1 VEPRAADADDA
12 MRFLRELRQLRNE
25 AGLETAELAAR
36 AHYPRDVIVAAE
48 AGPSIPGLP
57 VLSAYVRG
65 CGAGLAE
72 WEERWRSLTGSP
84 VAVPCLPAR
93 PAGCSSLADAGARLG
108 AVVSSSAEVLIP
120 AQVMRRLSAPA
131 GTVSAEAASIE
142 AASAEAACAKTVPVA
157 AVSAGTTPA
166 ATALAEAA
174 LAVAAAGGVSHVGPL
189 PAVGPATLPATR
201 QAGFP
206 RAALAAAT
214 AAVMVVLGTILMLLR
229 RRG

>member
-1 VEPRAADADDA
+1 

-25 AGLETAELAAR
+25 AGLEPAELAVR
-36 AHYPRDVIVAAE
+36 AHYPRDIIVATE

-57 VLSAYVRG
+57 VLSAYVLG

-84 VAVPCLPAR
+84 AAARCLPAR

-108 AVVSSSAEVLIP
+108 ATVSSNAEGLVP
-120 AQVMRRLSAPA
+120 AQVMRRLSALAGMAPA
-131 GTVSAEAASIE
+131 ETAPAEAMPRSGSL
-142 AASAEAACAKTVPVA
+142 SAVRPGA
-157 AVSAGTTPA
+157 
-166 ATALAEAA
+166 
-174 LAVAAAGGVSHVGPL
+174 
-189 PAVGPATLPATR
+189 LPATR

-206 RAALAAAT
+206 RAALAAIVT
-214 AAVMVVLGTILMLLR
+214 GVVVVLGTILVLLR